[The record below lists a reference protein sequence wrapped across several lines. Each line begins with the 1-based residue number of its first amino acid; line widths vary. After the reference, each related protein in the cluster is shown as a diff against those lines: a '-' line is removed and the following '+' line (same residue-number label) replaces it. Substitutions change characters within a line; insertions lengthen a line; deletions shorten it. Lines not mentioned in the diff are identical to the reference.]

1 MIYPSYTHD
10 VKASIKAKL
19 PNFGSESPQQIED
32 SDWFPDDDEL
42 VEQAEDHRDEREAY
56 EETIGNTERKMHT
69 LFLVQSIL
77 EAKLDEMESD
87 SFESLGLHV
96 ESLRDQLRE
105 YIDQVEEKKFDFYQK
120 IGRLAERRKLSIK
133 RFDERIKAFKAR
145 TNF

>member
-19 PNFGSESPQQIED
+19 PNFATESPQQVED
-32 SDWFPDDDEL
+32 SDWFPDNAEL
-42 VEQAEDHRDEREAY
+42 LEQAEDHRDEREAY
-56 EETIGNTERKMHT
+56 EETIGKTERKMHT

-96 ESLRDQLRE
+96 ESLREQLRD
-105 YIDQVEEKKFDFYQK
+105 YIDQVEEKKFDCYKK
-120 IGRLAERRKLSIK
+120 IGVLAERRKLSIK
-133 RFDERIKAFKAR
+133 RFDERIKAYKAR

>member
-1 MIYPSYTHD
+1 MTYPSYTHN
-10 VKASIKAKL
+10 VKAGIVAKL
-19 PNFGSESPQQIED
+19 PYFASETPQQIED
-32 SDWFPDDDEL
+32 SDWFPDDAEL

-56 EETIGNTERKMHT
+56 EETIGKTERKMHT

-133 RFDERIKAFKAR
+133 RFDERIKAYKAR

>member
-1 MIYPSYTHD
+1 
-10 VKASIKAKL
+10 
-19 PNFGSESPQQIED
+19 
-32 SDWFPDDDEL
+32 
-42 VEQAEDHRDEREAY
+42 
-56 EETIGNTERKMHT
+56 MHT

-96 ESLRDQLRE
+96 ESLREQLRD
-105 YIDQVEEKKFDFYQK
+105 YIDQVEEKKFDYYQK

-133 RFDERIKAFKAR
+133 RFDERLKAFKER

>member
-1 MIYPSYTHD
+1 MTYPSYTHN
-10 VKASIKAKL
+10 VKAGIVAKL
-19 PNFGSESPQQIED
+19 PNFASETPQQIED
-32 SDWFPDDDEL
+32 SDWFPDDAEL

-56 EETIGNTERKMHT
+56 EETIGKTERKMHT

-105 YIDQVEEKKFDFYQK
+105 YIDQVEEKKFDYYQK

-133 RFDERIKAFKAR
+133 RFDERIKAYKAR

>member
-1 MIYPSYTHD
+1 MIYPSYKHEFKT
-10 VKASIKAKL
+10 SIKAQL
-19 PNFGSESPQQIED
+19 PNFASESPQQIED
-32 SDWFPDDDEL
+32 SDWFPDDAEL

-56 EETIGNTERKMHT
+56 EETIGKTERKMHT

-87 SFESLGLHV
+87 SFESLGLHI
-96 ESLRDQLRE
+96 ESLREQLRD
-105 YIDQVEEKKFDFYQK
+105 YIDQVEEKKFDYYQK

>member
-1 MIYPSYTHD
+1 MIYPNYTHN
-10 VKASIKAKL
+10 VKASIKAQL
-19 PNFGSESPQQIED
+19 PNFASESPQQIED
-32 SDWFPDDDEL
+32 SDWFPDIDEL

-56 EETIGNTERKMHT
+56 EETIGKTERKMHT

-87 SFESLGLHV
+87 SFESLELHV
-96 ESLRDQLRE
+96 ESLREQLRD
-105 YIDQVEEKKFDFYQK
+105 YIDQVEEKKFDYYQK

-133 RFDERIKAFKAR
+133 RFDERIKAFKER